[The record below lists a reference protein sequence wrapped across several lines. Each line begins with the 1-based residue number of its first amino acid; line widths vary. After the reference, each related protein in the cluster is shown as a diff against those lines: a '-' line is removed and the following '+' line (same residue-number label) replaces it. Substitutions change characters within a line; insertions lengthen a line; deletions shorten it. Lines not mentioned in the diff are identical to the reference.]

1 MRARWHR
8 QAYRRNKLV
17 ATAYAPLLERARER
31 VFLALT
37 VAVLIEGDHPGA
49 EIAKRLGLELGQVKQ
64 AVDDPRER
72 PPPHSNAR
80 TTVRRTS
87 RRV

>member
-49 EIAKRLGLELGQVKQ
+49 EIAKRLGLELGPVKH
-64 AVDDPRER
+64 ASTTRER
-72 PPPHSNAR
+72 AAPALEREDDR
-80 TTVRRTS
+80 T
-87 RRV
+87 

>member
-8 QAYRRNKLV
+8 QAYRRNTLI
-17 ATAYAPLLERARER
+17 ATAYAPLLGRARER
-31 VFLALT
+31 VFLALK
-37 VAVLIEGDHPGA
+37 VAVLIEGHPRA